1 MGYPDTSEHFQ
12 LGAPVLVLGTGVE
25 DRIRSL
31 FMGLRNRPKIAPI
44 PAFNQLLLIIRL
56 HRFMAVKQGLPCSA
70 YPKASRAELALPR
83 LLQRDGN
90 IDPFPFHAFGVAY
103 AFRTA

>member
-1 MGYPDTSEHFQ
+1 
-12 LGAPVLVLGTGVE
+12 
-25 DRIRSL
+25 
-31 FMGLRNRPKIAPI
+31 
-44 PAFNQLLLIIRL
+44 
-56 HRFMAVKQGLPCSA
+56 MAVKQGLPCSA